1 MGIPVP
7 QNLMSFGKKLVSC
20 YQTAVHEHRHN
31 AVSYF
36 PFANI
41 VRELIEKV
49 KKEDGGGDH
58 NINHISTQILI
69 ICLFLQLNLDM
80 LIALRCCMS
89 LSWVNL
95 AEQVMSLL
103 NLELQNCALERDPV
117 KTTEFQNMLKKVT
130 PMNQLRTVSK

>member
-1 MGIPVP
+1 
-7 QNLMSFGKKLVSC
+7 
-20 YQTAVHEHRHN
+20 
-31 AVSYF
+31 
-36 PFANI
+36 
-41 VRELIEKV
+41 
-49 KKEDGGGDH
+49 
-58 NINHISTQILI
+58 
-69 ICLFLQLNLDM
+69 
-80 LIALRCCMS
+80 MS

>member
-95 AEQVMSLL
+95 AEQVMSL
-103 NLELQNCALERDPV
+103 
-117 KTTEFQNMLKKVT
+117 KF
-130 PMNQLRTVSK
+130 RTSKLCSRKRSC